1 MPLTKYCICGHP
13 NLYTLEI
20 PIFCT
25 ACGTKFEGSISVASQ
40 KSKIQSK
47 LGIKPTIDDFQDDNG
62 VDIDD
67 INVSDLD
74 EEIEENPK
82 KHKLYGQ
89 TSRNNKKIKRVSRE
103 IDDNDDDIDIDDL
116 NINALQL
123 NIPIS
128 TKKDKGVT
136 LGQVIKEQKTGIERP
151 KPKKVNKKKELETFR
166 IEAGM
171 GGRKDISIEA
181 PEDRE

>member
-1 MPLTKYCICGHP
+1 MPLKIYCVSCSFP
-13 NLYTLEI
+13 TEYTLEK
-20 PIFCT
+20 PSFCSS
-25 ACGTKFEGSISVASQ
+25 CGAKFGGFISSIADRKSTKKLVA
-40 KSKIQSK
+40 IE
-47 LGIKPTIDDFQDDNG
+47 PEDD
-62 VDIDD
+62 DIDD
-67 INVSDLD
+67 IDGEL
-74 EEIEENPK
+74 ETEQPK
-82 KHKLYGQ
+82 RHKLYGQ

-103 IDDNDDDIDIDDL
+103 IDDNDDNIDIDDL

-123 NIPIS
+123 DIPIS